1 MTKRSAPVHSRRNVT
16 SEAKEPLVEDEAV
29 VEDISLDKITEVY
42 IKMRDKR
49 SDLKHKFDS
58 EDGAIQE
65 EMKLLEE
72 QMLDVCKRMSAE
84 SIRTK
89 MGTIIR
95 SIKTRYWTND
105 WDSMRTFIKDN
116 DAFDLL
122 EKRLHQTNMR
132 QYLEENPDVLPI
144 GLNVDREFTVV
155 VRRAK

>member
-1 MTKRSAPVHSRRNVT
+1 M
-16 SEAKEPLVEDEAV
+16 EDEAV
-29 VEDISLDKITEVY
+29 VVDIPLDKMTEVY

-49 SDLKHKFDS
+49 SELKQKFDS
-58 EDGAIQE
+58 EDGEIQE
-65 EMKLLEE
+65 QMKLIEE
-72 QMLDVCKRMSAE
+72 QMLEVCKSMSAD
-84 SIRTK
+84 SIKTK

-122 EKRLHQTNMR
+122 ERRLHQTNMR
-132 QYLEENPDVLPI
+132 QFLTENPDVLPI
-144 GLNVDREFTVV
+144 GLNVDKEFTVV

>member
-1 MTKRSAPVHSRRNVT
+1 MTKRSAPVHWRRNVT

-89 MGTIIR
+89 VGTIIR

-132 QYLEENPDVLPI
+132 QYLEENPDLLPI

>member
-1 MTKRSAPVHSRRNVT
+1 
-16 SEAKEPLVEDEAV
+16 VEDEAV

-105 WDSMRTFIKDN
+105 WDSMRTFIKDH

-132 QYLEENPDVLPI
+132 QFLEENPDVLPI

>member
-1 MTKRSAPVHSRRNVT
+1 
-16 SEAKEPLVEDEAV
+16 
-29 VEDISLDKITEVY
+29 
-42 IKMRDKR
+42 MRDKR

>member
-1 MTKRSAPVHSRRNVT
+1 M
-16 SEAKEPLVEDEAV
+16 EDEAV

-89 MGTIIR
+89 VGTIIR

-132 QYLEENPDVLPI
+132 QFLEENPDVLPI

>member
-1 MTKRSAPVHSRRNVT
+1 MTKQSAPVHSRRNVT

-105 WDSMRTFIKDN
+105 WDSMRTFIKDH

-132 QYLEENPDVLPI
+132 QFLEENPDVLPI

>member
-1 MTKRSAPVHSRRNVT
+1 
-16 SEAKEPLVEDEAV
+16 VEDEVV

-65 EMKLLEE
+65 EMELLEE

-122 EKRLHQTNMR
+122 E
-132 QYLEENPDVLPI
+132 
-144 GLNVDREFTVV
+144 
-155 VRRAK
+155 

>member
-1 MTKRSAPVHSRRNVT
+1 LTKRSAPVHWRRNVT

-132 QYLEENPDVLPI
+132 QYLEENPDLLPI

>member
-1 MTKRSAPVHSRRNVT
+1 M
-16 SEAKEPLVEDEAV
+16 EDEAV

-105 WDSMRTFIKDN
+105 WDSMRTFIKDH

-132 QYLEENPDVLPI
+132 QFLEENPDVLPI

>member
-1 MTKRSAPVHSRRNVT
+1 M
-16 SEAKEPLVEDEAV
+16 EDEAV
-29 VEDISLDKITEVY
+29 DVDIPLDKMTEVY

-49 SDLKHKFDS
+49 SELKQKFDS
-58 EDGAIQE
+58 EDGEIQE
-65 EMKLLEE
+65 QMKLIEE
-72 QMLDVCKRMSAE
+72 QMLEVCKSMSAD
-84 SIRTK
+84 SIKTK

-122 EKRLHQTNMR
+122 ERRLHQTNMR
-132 QYLEENPDVLPI
+132 QFLTENPDVLPI
-144 GLNVDREFTVV
+144 GLNVDKEFTVV

>member
-1 MTKRSAPVHSRRNVT
+1 VYRYTEDVT
-16 SEAKEPLVEDEAV
+16 SEAEEPLVEDEAV
-29 VEDISLDKITEVY
+29 VVDIPLDKMTEVY

-49 SDLKHKFDS
+49 SELKQKFDS
-58 EDGAIQE
+58 EDGEIQE
-65 EMKLLEE
+65 QMKLIEE
-72 QMLDVCKRMSAE
+72 QMLEVCKSMSAD
-84 SIRTK
+84 SIKTK

-122 EKRLHQTNMR
+122 ERRLHQTNMR
-132 QYLEENPDVLPI
+132 QFLTENPDVLPI
-144 GLNVDREFTVV
+144 GLNVDKEFTVV